1 MNKRRISPQKIIL
14 IFTGLLF
21 GFFLLLPMVTIL
33 CKSFYE
39 DGNATLEFYGNLF
52 SDGSIFKAFSNSV
65 LVSALSGI
73 ITTVLAFIP
82 AYAINY
88 TNISRKLKKVISTL
102 VMLPMLLPTIT
113 YGFAII
119 YSFGKQGLITKLLG
133 RQLVDIYGIAGLI
146 IGYVIYTLPISFMLI
161 NNTTGYIDKKFMVV
175 SRMMGDSKIK
185 SFFATVITPLISTLA
200 VSFIQSFTLSVTDY
214 GIPAALAGNVDLLAT
229 RLYNEMLGSLPD
241 FNTGSAVSIIML
253 LPSVASIILI
263 AVLNKYNIRYNKI
276 SVIEL
281 TKNRTRDIT
290 LGLISTA
297 IIICVLSVFA
307 VIFIVPFVEQWP
319 YRMNFTMENITDIF
333 SDCSLM
339 NVYKNSL
346 FVALA
351 TSVFGTIIVYG
362 TALVSARRGEHRHY
376 GKLPDTISLI
386 TNTIPGMVLG
396 VAYLL
401 SFKGT
406 FMHNTFAILVICNV
420 VHYFSSPYL
429 MMKSS
434 LEKLNASWETTA
446 RLMGDSWLKTVVRI
460 ITPNAVSTLLEV
472 FSYFFVN
479 AMVTVSAV
487 IFIASTRTMI
497 ITAKIKELQHFA
509 NFNEIFVLSILI
521 LITNLAVKGLVR
533 LFAAIQNRKG
543 KKYETQKKFKRNSLC
558 RYGTYS
564 LCKLYRLFLKGR

>member
-1 MNKRRISPQKIIL
+1 MNKSRISPQKIIL

-33 CKSFYE
+33 CKSFYK

-52 SDGSIFKAFSNSV
+52 SNGSIFKAFGNSV
-65 LVSALSGI
+65 LVSAASGI

-82 AYAINY
+82 AYAVNF
-88 TNISRKLKKVISTL
+88 TNINKKLKKVISTL
-102 VMLPMLLPTIT
+102 VILPMLLPTIT

-119 YSFGKQGLITKLLG
+119 YSFGKQGLITKLLDT
-133 RQLVDIYGIAGLI
+133 QIVDIYGIAGLI

-161 NNTTGYIDKKFMVV
+161 NNTMGYIDKKFTIV
-175 SRMMGDSKIK
+175 SRMMGDSKLK

-200 VSFIQSFTLSVTDY
+200 VSFIQSFTLSFTDY

-263 AVLNKYNIRYNKI
+263 SVLNKYNIRYNKI

-281 TKNRTRDIT
+281 TKNRVRDIAFGM
-290 LGLISTA
+290 LSA
-297 IIICVLSVFA
+297 VIILCVLSVFA

-319 YRMNFTMENITDIF
+319 YRMNFSIEHITDIF
-333 SDCSLM
+333 SDSSLIS
-339 NVYKNSL
+339 VYKNSL
-346 FVALA
+346 LVALA
-351 TSVFGTIIVYG
+351 TAGLGTLIVYG

-376 GKLPDTISLI
+376 GKIPDTVSLV

-406 FMHNTFAILVICNV
+406 FLHNTFAILVICNI

-446 RLMGDSWLKTVVRI
+446 RLMGDSWIKTVVRI

-487 IFIASTRTMI
+487 IFLASTKTMI

-533 LFAAIQNRKG
+533 LFAAIRNRKG
-543 KKYETQKKFKRNSLC
+543 KKV
-558 RYGTYS
+558 
-564 LCKLYRLFLKGR
+564 

>member
-1 MNKRRISPQKIIL
+1 MSKKKRSPQIVIL
-14 IFTGLLF
+14 LFTGLLF

-33 CKSFYE
+33 AKSVY
-39 DGNATLEFYGNLF
+39 GNEGVTLEFYENLF
-52 SDGSIFKAFSNSV
+52 AGGSIFKPFLNSV
-65 LVSALSGI
+65 LISAASGI

-82 AYAINY
+82 AYAVNY
-88 TNISRKLKKVISTL
+88 TNISRKLKKAISTL

-133 RQLVDIYGIAGLI
+133 RQIVDIYGIAGLI

-161 NNTTGYIDKKFMVV
+161 NNTMGYIDKKFMIV
-175 SRMMGDSKIK
+175 SRVMGDSALK
-185 SFFATVITPLISTLA
+185 SFVNTILTPLISTFA
-200 VSFIQSFTLSVTDY
+200 VSFIQSFTLSFTDY

-241 FNTGSAVSIIML
+241 FNTGSAVSILML
-253 LPSVASIILI
+253 LPSVLSILLI
-263 AVLNKYNIRYNKI
+263 SYLNRYNIRYNKI

-281 TKNRTRDIT
+281 TKNRARDW
-290 LGLISTA
+290 TA
-297 IIICVLSVFA
+297 GVLSSIIILCILSVFA
-307 VIFIVPFVEQWP
+307 VIFLVPFVEQYP
-319 YRMNFTMENITDIF
+319 YRMQLTFSHVTEIF
-333 SDCSLM
+333 SDRSLM
-339 NVYKNSL
+339 NVYRNSL
-346 FVALA
+346 IVAFLTA
-351 TSVFGTIIVYG
+351 LLGSLIVYAC
-362 TALVSARRGEHRHY
+362 ALVSARRGEHRHY
-376 GKLPDTISLI
+376 GKIPDTVSLI

-401 SFKGT
+401 TFKGT
-406 FMHNTFAILVICNV
+406 FLHNTFAVLILCNI

-460 ITPNAVSTLLEV
+460 ITPNTIATLLEV

-487 IFIASTRTMI
+487 IFLAGTRTMI

-521 LITNLAVKGLVR
+521 LITNLAVKGLIR
-533 LFAAIQNRKG
+533 LFAAIRMKKG
-543 KKYETQKKFKRNSLC
+543 KSI
-558 RYGTYS
+558 
-564 LCKLYRLFLKGR
+564 

>member
-1 MNKRRISPQKIIL
+1 MNKSRISPQKIIL

-33 CKSFYE
+33 CKSFYK

-52 SDGSIFKAFSNSV
+52 SNRSIFKAFGNSV
-65 LVSALSGI
+65 LVSAASGI

-82 AYAINY
+82 AYAVNF
-88 TNISRKLKKVISTL
+88 TNINKKLKKVISTL
-102 VMLPMLLPTIT
+102 VILPMLLPTIT

-119 YSFGKQGLITKLLG
+119 YSFGKQGLITKLLDT
-133 RQLVDIYGIAGLI
+133 QIVDIYGIAGLI

-161 NNTTGYIDKKFMVV
+161 NNTMGYIDKKFTIV
-175 SRMMGDSKIK
+175 SRMMGDSKLK

-200 VSFIQSFTLSVTDY
+200 VSFIQSFTLSFTDY

-263 AVLNKYNIRYNKI
+263 SVLNKYNIRYNKI

-281 TKNRTRDIT
+281 TKNRARDIIF
-290 LGLISTA
+290 GLISA
-297 IIICVLSVFA
+297 IIIICVLFVFA

-319 YRMNFTMENITDIF
+319 YRMNFSIEHITDIF
-333 SDCSLM
+333 SDSSLIS
-339 NVYKNSL
+339 VYKNSL
-346 FVALA
+346 LVALA
-351 TSVFGTIIVYG
+351 TAGLGTLIVYG

-376 GKLPDTISLI
+376 GKIPDTVSLV

-406 FMHNTFAILVICNV
+406 FLHNTFAILVICNI

-446 RLMGDSWLKTVVRI
+446 RLMGDSWIKTVVRI
-460 ITPNAVSTLLEV
+460 ITPNAISTLLEV

-487 IFIASTRTMI
+487 IFLASTRTMI

-533 LFAAIQNRKG
+533 LFAAIRNRKG
-543 KKYETQKKFKRNSLC
+543 KKV
-558 RYGTYS
+558 
-564 LCKLYRLFLKGR
+564 

>member
-1 MNKRRISPQKIIL
+1 MNKSRISPQKIIL

-33 CKSFYE
+33 CKSFYK
-39 DGNATLEFYGNLF
+39 DGNATLEFYENLF
-52 SDGSIFKAFSNSV
+52 SNRSIFKAFGNSI
-65 LVSALSGI
+65 LVSAASGI

-82 AYAINY
+82 AYAVNF
-88 TNISRKLKKVISTL
+88 TNINKKLKKVISTL
-102 VMLPMLLPTIT
+102 VILPMLLPTIT

-119 YSFGKQGLITKLLG
+119 YSFGKQGLITKLLDT
-133 RQLVDIYGIAGLI
+133 QIVDIYGIAGLI

-161 NNTTGYIDKKFMVV
+161 NNTMGYIDKKFTIV
-175 SRMMGDSKIK
+175 SRMMGDGKLK

-200 VSFIQSFTLSVTDY
+200 VSFIQSFTLSFTDY

-263 AVLNKYNIRYNKI
+263 SVLNKYNIRYNKI

-281 TKNRTRDIT
+281 TKNRVRDIAFVM
-290 LGLISTA
+290 LSA
-297 IIICVLSVFA
+297 IIILCVLSVFA
-307 VIFIVPFVEQWP
+307 VIFLVPFVEQWP
-319 YRMNFTMENITDIF
+319 YRMNFTTEHITDIF
-333 SDCSLM
+333 SDSSLIS
-339 NVYKNSL
+339 VYKNSL
-346 FVALA
+346 FVAFA
-351 TSVFGTIIVYG
+351 TSVLGTLIVYG

-376 GKLPDTISLI
+376 GKLPDTASLI

-406 FMHNTFAILVICNV
+406 FMHNTFTILVICNI

-487 IFIASTRTMI
+487 IFLASTRTMI
-497 ITAKIKELQHFA
+497 ITAKIKELQHYA

-533 LFAAIQNRKG
+533 LFAAIRNRKG
-543 KKYETQKKFKRNSLC
+543 KSK
-558 RYGTYS
+558 
-564 LCKLYRLFLKGR
+564 

>member
-14 IFTGLLF
+14 VFTCILF

-39 DGNATLEFYGNLF
+39 NGNATLEFYGNLF
-52 SDGSIFKAFSNSV
+52 AGGSIFKAFGNSV
-65 LVSALSGI
+65 LVSSLSGI
-73 ITTVLAFIP
+73 ITTVFAFIP

-133 RQLVDIYGIAGLI
+133 RQLVDIYGVAGLI

-161 NNTTGYIDKKFMVV
+161 NNTMGYIDKKFMVV
-175 SRMMGDSKIK
+175 SRMMGDGKLK

-200 VSFIQSFTLSVTDY
+200 VSFIQSFTLSFTDY

-229 RLYNEMLGSLPD
+229 RLYSEMLGSLPD

-253 LPSVASIILI
+253 LPSILSIILI
-263 AVLNKYNIRYNKI
+263 SVLNKYNIRYNKI

-281 TKNRTRDIT
+281 TKNRARDIIF
-290 LGLISTA
+290 GLVSA
-297 IIICVLSVFA
+297 VIIICVLSVFA
-307 VIFIVPFVEQWP
+307 VIFIIPFVDQWP
-319 YRMNFTMENITDIF
+319 YRMDFTTEHIADIF
-333 SDCSLM
+333 SDSSLM

-346 FVALA
+346 LVALS
-351 TSVFGTIIVYG
+351 TSVFGTLVVYG

-376 GKLPDTISLI
+376 GKIPDTISLV

-406 FMHNTFAILVICNV
+406 FMHNTFAILVICNI

-446 RLMGDSWLKTVVRI
+446 RLMGDSWLKTVLRI

-487 IFIASTRTMI
+487 IFLASTRTMI

-509 NFNEIFVLSILI
+509 NFNEIFVLSVLI
-521 LITNLAVKGLVR
+521 LITNLAVNGLVR
-533 LFAAIQNRKG
+533 LFAAIRNKKG
-543 KKYETQKKFKRNSLC
+543 KSK
-558 RYGTYS
+558 
-564 LCKLYRLFLKGR
+564 

>member
-33 CKSFYE
+33 CRSFYE
-39 DGNATLEFYGNLF
+39 DGNATIEFYGSLF
-52 SDGSIFKAFSNSV
+52 SDGSIFKAFGNSV
-65 LVSALSGI
+65 LVSSLSGI

-88 TNISRKLKKVISTL
+88 TNISRKLKKIISTL

-133 RQLVDIYGIAGLI
+133 RQLVDIYGMAGLI
-146 IGYVIYTLPISFMLI
+146 IGYVIYTLPICFMLI
-161 NNTTGYIDKKFMVV
+161 NNTMGYIDKKFMVV
-175 SRMMGDSKIK
+175 SRMMGDSKLK
-185 SFFATVITPLISTLA
+185 SFLATVITPLISTLA
-200 VSFIQSFTLSVTDY
+200 VSFIQSFTLSFTDY

-253 LPSVASIILI
+253 LPSVLSIILI
-263 AVLNKYNIRYNKI
+263 SVLNKYNIRYNKI

-281 TKNRTRDIT
+281 SKNRIRDIIF
-290 LGLISTA
+290 GLISA
-297 IIICVLSVFA
+297 VIILCVLSVFA

-319 YRMNFTMENITDIF
+319 YRMNFTAAHITEIF
-333 SDCSLM
+333 SDSSLM

-346 FVALA
+346 LTALA
-351 TSVFGTIIVYG
+351 TSVFGTLIVYG

-376 GKLPDTISLI
+376 GKLPDTVSLI

-406 FMHNTFAILVICNV
+406 FMHNTFAILVICNI

-487 IFIASTRTMI
+487 IFLASTKTMI

-521 LITNLAVKGLVR
+521 LITNLAVKGLIR
-533 LFAAIQNRKG
+533 LFAAIRKMKG
-543 KKYETQKKFKRNSLC
+543 KSI
-558 RYGTYS
+558 
-564 LCKLYRLFLKGR
+564 

>member
-52 SDGSIFKAFSNSV
+52 AGGSILKAFGNSV
-65 LVSALSGI
+65 LVSAASGI

-82 AYAINY
+82 AYAVNF
-88 TNISRKLKKVISTL
+88 TNINKKLKKVISTL

-133 RQLVDIYGIAGLI
+133 TQIVDIYGIAGLI

-161 NNTTGYIDKKFMVV
+161 NNTMGYIDKKFMVV
-175 SRMMGDSKIK
+175 SRMMGDNKLK

-200 VSFIQSFTLSVTDY
+200 VSFIQSFTLSFTDY

-253 LPSVASIILI
+253 LPSILSIILI
-263 AVLNKYNIRYNKI
+263 SVLNKYNIRYNKI

-281 TKNRTRDIT
+281 TKNRARDIIF
-290 LGLISTA
+290 GLISA
-297 IIICVLSVFA
+297 IIIICVLSVFA

-319 YRMNFTMENITDIF
+319 YRMNFTTEHITEIF
-333 SDCSLM
+333 SDNSLM
-339 NVYKNSL
+339 SVYKNSL
-346 FVALA
+346 LVALA
-351 TSVFGTIIVYG
+351 TAGLGTLIVYG

-376 GKLPDTISLI
+376 GKLPDTVSLI

-406 FMHNTFAILVICNV
+406 FLHNTFAILVICNI

-487 IFIASTRTMI
+487 IFLASTRTMI

-533 LFAAIQNRKG
+533 LFAAIRNRKG
-543 KKYETQKKFKRNSLC
+543 KSK
-558 RYGTYS
+558 
-564 LCKLYRLFLKGR
+564 

>member
-1 MNKRRISPQKIIL
+1 MNKHKISPQKIIL
-14 IFTGLLF
+14 VFTCILF

-39 DGNATLEFYGNLF
+39 GGNATFEFYGRLF
-52 SDGSIFKAFSNSV
+52 SNGSIFKAFGNSV
-65 LVSALSGI
+65 LVSSLSGI
-73 ITTVLAFIP
+73 ITTILAFIP

-88 TNISRKLKKVISTL
+88 TNINRKLKKVILTL

-133 RQLVDIYGIAGLI
+133 TQIVDIYGIAGLI

-161 NNTTGYIDKKFMVV
+161 NNTMGYIDKKFMVV
-175 SRMMGDSKIK
+175 SRMMGDGKLK
-185 SFFATVITPLISTLA
+185 SFFVTVITPLISTLA
-200 VSFIQSFTLSVTDY
+200 VSFIQSFTLSFTDY

-229 RLYNEMLGSLPD
+229 RLYTEMLGSLPD
-241 FNTGSAVSIIML
+241 FNTGSEVSIIML
-253 LPSVASIILI
+253 LPSILSIILI
-263 AVLNKYNIRYNKI
+263 FVLNKYNIRYNKI

-281 TKNRTRDIT
+281 TKNRTRDIV
-290 LGLISTA
+290 LGILSA
-297 IIICVLSVFA
+297 IIIICLLSVFA
-307 VIFIVPFVEQWP
+307 VIFIIPFVDQWP
-319 YRMNFTMENITDIF
+319 YRMDFTTEHITDIF
-333 SDCSLM
+333 SDSSLM
-339 NVYKNSL
+339 RVYKNSL
-346 FVALA
+346 LVALA
-351 TSVFGTIIVYG
+351 TSVFGTLIVYG

-376 GKLPDTISLI
+376 GKLPDTISLV

-406 FMHNTFAILVICNV
+406 FMHNTFAILVICNI

-460 ITPNAVSTLLEV
+460 ITPNAVSTLLEM

-487 IFIASTRTMI
+487 IFLSSTRTMI

-509 NFNEIFVLSILI
+509 NFNEIFVLSVLI
-521 LITNLAVKGLVR
+521 LITNLLVKGLVR
-533 LFAAIQNRKG
+533 FFAAIRNKKG
-543 KKYETQKKFKRNSLC
+543 KSK
-558 RYGTYS
+558 
-564 LCKLYRLFLKGR
+564 

>member
-1 MNKRRISPQKIIL
+1 MNKSRISPQKIIL

-33 CKSFYE
+33 CKSFYK
-39 DGNATLEFYGNLF
+39 DGNATLEFYENLF
-52 SDGSIFKAFSNSV
+52 SNRSIFKAFGNSI
-65 LVSALSGI
+65 LVSAASGI

-82 AYAINY
+82 AYAVNF
-88 TNISRKLKKVISTL
+88 TNINKKLKKVISTL
-102 VMLPMLLPTIT
+102 VILPMLLPTIT

-119 YSFGKQGLITKLLG
+119 YSFGKQGLITKLLDT
-133 RQLVDIYGIAGLI
+133 QIVDIYGIAGLI

-161 NNTTGYIDKKFMVV
+161 NNTMGYIDKKFTIV
-175 SRMMGDSKIK
+175 SRMMGDGKLK

-200 VSFIQSFTLSVTDY
+200 VSFIQSFTLSFTDY

-263 AVLNKYNIRYNKI
+263 SVLNKYNIRYNKI

-281 TKNRTRDIT
+281 TKNRVRDIAFVM
-290 LGLISTA
+290 LSA
-297 IIICVLSVFA
+297 IIILCVLSVFA
-307 VIFIVPFVEQWP
+307 VIFLVPFVEQWP
-319 YRMNFTMENITDIF
+319 YRMNFTTEHITDIF
-333 SDCSLM
+333 SDSSLIS
-339 NVYKNSL
+339 VYKNSL
-346 FVALA
+346 FVAFA
-351 TSVFGTIIVYG
+351 TSVLGTLIVYG

-376 GKLPDTISLI
+376 GKLPDTASLI

-406 FMHNTFAILVICNV
+406 FMHNTFTILVICNI

-460 ITPNAVSTLLEV
+460 ITPNAVSTILEV

-487 IFIASTRTMI
+487 IFLASTRTMI
-497 ITAKIKELQHFA
+497 ITAKIKELQHYA

-533 LFAAIQNRKG
+533 LFAAIRNRKG
-543 KKYETQKKFKRNSLC
+543 KSK
-558 RYGTYS
+558 
-564 LCKLYRLFLKGR
+564 

>member
-1 MNKRRISPQKIIL
+1 MNKQKVSPQKIIL
-14 IFTGLLF
+14 VFTCLLF

-33 CKSFYE
+33 CKSFYK
-39 DGNATLEFYGNLF
+39 DGTATLEFYGKLF
-52 SDGSIFKAFSNSV
+52 AGGSIFKAFGNSV
-65 LVSALSGI
+65 LVSSLSGI

-88 TNISRKLKKVISTL
+88 TNINRKLKKVITTL

-161 NNTTGYIDKKFMVV
+161 NNTMGYIDKKFMVV
-175 SRMMGDSKIK
+175 SRMMGDNKLK

-200 VSFIQSFTLSVTDY
+200 VSFIQSFTLSFTDY

-229 RLYNEMLGSLPD
+229 RLYSEMLGSLPD
-241 FNTGSAVSIIML
+241 FHTGSAVSIIML
-253 LPSVASIILI
+253 IPSVLSIILI
-263 AVLNKYNIRYNKI
+263 SVLNKYNIRYSKI

-281 TKNRTRDIT
+281 TKNRARDIIFEVT
-290 LGLISTA
+290 SA
-297 IIICVLSVFA
+297 VIILCILSVFA

-319 YRMNFTMENITDIF
+319 YRMNFSFEHIMDIF
-333 SDCSLM
+333 SDNALM
-339 NVYKNSL
+339 SVYRNSL
-346 FVALA
+346 LVALA
-351 TSVFGTIIVYG
+351 TSVFGTLVVYG

-376 GKLPDTISLI
+376 GKIPDAVSLI

-401 SFKGT
+401 CFKGT
-406 FMHNTFAILVICNV
+406 FMHNTFAILVICNI

-446 RLMGDSWLKTVVRI
+446 RLMGDNWLKTVIRI

-487 IFIASTRTMI
+487 IFLASTKTMI

-533 LFAAIQNRKG
+533 LFAAIRNMKG
-543 KKYETQKKFKRNSLC
+543 KSK
-558 RYGTYS
+558 
-564 LCKLYRLFLKGR
+564 

>member
-1 MNKRRISPQKIIL
+1 MNKSRISPQKIIL

-33 CKSFYE
+33 CKSFYK

-52 SDGSIFKAFSNSV
+52 SDSSIFKAFGNSV

-73 ITTVLAFIP
+73 ITTALAFIP

-88 TNISRKLKKVISTL
+88 TNINRKLKKGISTL

-161 NNTTGYIDKKFMVV
+161 NNTMGYIDKKFTIV
-175 SRMMGDSKIK
+175 SRMMGDSKLK
-185 SFFATVITPLISTLA
+185 SFFATIITPLISTLA
-200 VSFIQSFTLSVTDY
+200 VSFIQSFTLSFTDY

-263 AVLNKYNIRYNKI
+263 SVLNKYNIRYNKI

-281 TKNRTRDIT
+281 TKNRVRDIAFGM
-290 LGLISTA
+290 LSSLIILCA
-297 IIICVLSVFA
+297 LSVFA
-307 VIFIVPFVEQWP
+307 VIFLVPFVEQWP
-319 YRMNFTMENITDIF
+319 YRMNFTTEHITDIF
-333 SDCSLM
+333 SDNSFILI
-339 NVYKNSL
+339 YKNSL
-346 FVALA
+346 LVAFA
-351 TSVFGTIIVYG
+351 TSIFGTLIVYG
-362 TALVSARRGEHRHY
+362 TALVSARRDEHRHY
-376 GKLPDTISLI
+376 GKLPDTVSLI

-406 FMHNTFAILVICNV
+406 FLHNTFAILIICNII
-420 VHYFSSPYL
+420 HYFSSPYL

-446 RLMGDSWLKTVVRI
+446 RLMGDTWFKTVARI

-487 IFIASTRTMI
+487 IFLASTRTMI

-509 NFNEIFVLSILI
+509 NFNEIFVLSVLI

-533 LFAAIQNRKG
+533 FFAAIRNKKG
-543 KKYETQKKFKRNSLC
+543 K
-558 RYGTYS
+558 
-564 LCKLYRLFLKGR
+564 LK